1 MSEAPINETAMDE
14 VAATVMDLR
23 DSMLG
28 KDPSKVPLDEI
39 DVAQPALFQA
49 DAFWPF
55 FDRLRKEDP
64 VHYCRDSQFGPFW
77 SVTKFNDIM
86 EVEGN
91 PQVFSSADGISIAPV
106 NSSSLPV
113 EMFIAM
119 DEPKHGVQRKT
130 VQGVVAPKHLA
141 ELEPLIRERV
151 ANILDSLPVGEA
163 FNWVDK
169 VSIELTTQ
177 MLATLFDFPFEER
190 RKLTFWSDVAT
201 TQPGPDG
208 LVGSVEERRDVL
220 LECLAAFTELW
231 NERVNEPPRGDL
243 ISMLAHGEATRHM
256 QPYEFLGNLMLLIIG
271 GNDTTRNSISGG
283 VLALNQNPKEYDKLR
298 ANHRLITNMVP
309 EIIRWQTPLTS
320 MRRTVT
326 EDTELGGK
334 KLRKGDKVVMW
345 YVSGNRDEE
354 VIERPY
360 EFIIDRERPR
370 HHLSFGFGI
379 HRCMG
384 NRLAEMQL
392 RLVWEGIMERFD
404 MVEVVGEPVRSLSTL
419 IKGYTDLPVRLHPK
433 KAA

>member
-1 MSEAPINETAMDE
+1 MSEATAEVSENEIAN
-14 VAATVMDLR
+14 AVMDLR
-23 DSMLG
+23 DTMLG
-28 KDPSKVPLDEI
+28 CDPYTIPLDEI

-55 FDRLRKEDP
+55 FDRLRKEEP

-86 EVEGN
+86 EVEAN
-91 PQVFSSADGISIAPV
+91 PQLFSSADGISIAPV
-106 NSSSLPV
+106 NTASLPV

-119 DEPKHGVQRKT
+119 DEPKHGEQRKT
-130 VQGVVAPKHLA
+130 VQDVVAPKNLA

-151 ANILDSLPVGEA
+151 GRILDSLPVGET
-163 FNWVDK
+163 FNWVDR

-177 MLATLFDFPFEER
+177 MLATLFDFPFEDR

-208 LVGSVEERRDVL
+208 LVKSVDERRDVL
-220 LECLAAFTELW
+220 LDCLKTFTELW
-231 NERVNEPPRGDL
+231 NERVKQPPRGDL
-243 ISMLAHGEATRHM
+243 ISMLAHGEATRNM

-298 ANHRLITNMVP
+298 ADHGLIPKMVP

-320 MRRTVT
+320 MRRTVA
-326 EDTELGGK
+326 EDTQFRDK
-334 KLRKGDKVVMW
+334 QFKKGDKVIMW

-354 VIERPY
+354 VIDQPY

-392 RLVWEGIMERFD
+392 RLLWEGIMERFD

-419 IKGYTDLPVRLHPK
+419 IKGYTDLPVRVHPK
-433 KAA
+433 KAV

>member
-1 MSEAPINETAMDE
+1 MSEAE
-14 VAATVMDLR
+14 AATFDPAEAIMDLR
-23 DSMLG
+23 DTMLSR
-28 KDPSKVPLDEI
+28 DPKTIPLDEI
-39 DVAQPALFQA
+39 DLAQPALFQA

-55 FDRLRKEDP
+55 LDRLRVEDP
-64 VHYCRDSQFGPFW
+64 VHYCKDSQFGPFW
-77 SVTKFNDIM
+77 SITKFNDIM
-86 EVEGN
+86 QVEGN
-91 PQVFSSADGISIAPV
+91 PDVYSSADGISIAPV
-106 NSSSLPV
+106 NTASLPV

-119 DEPKHGVQRKT
+119 DEPKHGEQRKT
-130 VQGVVAPKHLA
+130 VQGVVAPRNLA
-141 ELEPLIRERV
+141 ELEPLIEQRV
-151 ANILDSLPVGEA
+151 AAILDSLPVDET

-177 MLATLFDFPFEER
+177 MLATLFDFPFEDR

-208 LVGSVEERRDVL
+208 LVQSVEERRDVL
-220 LECLAAFTELW
+220 LECLATFTELW

-283 VLALNQNPKEYDKLR
+283 VLALNQNPGEYDKLR
-298 ANHRLITNMVP
+298 RNPGLIPNMVP

-326 EDTELGGK
+326 KDTELRGK

-354 VIERPY
+354 VIDRPY

-392 RLVWEGIMERFD
+392 RLLWEGIMERFE
-404 MVEVVGEPVRSLSTL
+404 MVEVVGEPERSFSTL
-419 IKGYTDLPVRLHPK
+419 IKGITKLPVRVHPK

>member
-1 MSEAPINETAMDE
+1 MSEASVNDAATDE
-14 VAATVMDLR
+14 VAAMIMNLR

-28 KDPSKVPLDEI
+28 KDPNTIPLEEI
-39 DVAQPALFQA
+39 DVAQPALFQE

-64 VHYCRDSQFGPFW
+64 VHYCKDSQFGPFW

-91 PQVFSSADGISIAPV
+91 PKVYSSADGISIAPV
-106 NSSSLPV
+106 NTSSLPV

-119 DEPKHGVQRKT
+119 DEPKHGEQRKT
-130 VQGVVAPKHLA
+130 VQGVVAPRNLA
-141 ELEPLIRERV
+141 NLEPLIRERV
-151 ANILDSLPVGEA
+151 ATILDSLPVGST
-163 FNWVDK
+163 FNWVEK

-177 MLATLFDFPFEER
+177 MLATLFDFPFEDR

-201 TQPGPDG
+201 TQPGPGG

-220 LECLAAFTELW
+220 LDCLATFTELW

-243 ISMLAHGEATRHM
+243 ISMLAHGEATRNM

-283 VLALNQNPKEYDKLR
+283 VLALNQNPGEYDKLR
-298 ANHRLITNMVP
+298 ADHSLITNMVP

-326 EDTELGGK
+326 EDTILRGK
-334 KLRKGDKVVMW
+334 KLKRGDKVVMW

-392 RLVWEGIMERFD
+392 RLLWEGIMERFE

-419 IKGYTDLPVRLHPK
+419 IKGYTELPVKLHPIEG
-433 KAA
+433 A